1 MSIDDASAW
10 AERERE
16 VLDALERELHD
27 QPLLGREGAWRY
39 PTIPR
44 WSALLMSLSLLFA
57 DGVMLAM
64 AVQVGAVALW
74 VAAVAFF
81 PVVFLPQLGLIGRS
95 GWFSD
100 APKSLRRR
108 RRCAGE

>member
-10 AERERE
+10 AERDRE

-27 QPLLGREGAWRY
+27 QPLLGSAGGGPY

-74 VAAVAFF
+74 VAAVALF
-81 PVVFLPQLGLIGRS
+81 PVALLPQLGLIGRS
-95 GWFSD
+95 GWFSNP
-100 APKSLRRR
+100 PKQPCRRR
-108 RRCAGE
+108 RRAGD

>member
-16 VLDALERELHD
+16 VLDALEHDLHD
-27 QPLLGREGAWRY
+27 QPLLGSAGVGRY

-74 VAAVAFF
+74 IAAVALF
-81 PVVFLPQLGLIGRS
+81 PIAFLPQLGLIGRS

-100 APKSLRRR
+100 PSKRPRRR
-108 RRCAGE
+108 RRRAGE